1 MSRRITTRT
10 IVPVA
15 VIMAAFITVCFI
27 LLYTYIKDLMLDGEV
42 KRVACMA
49 KTVARST
56 GYDMLKNDHAALNY
70 TVKNIGSNPGMVHL
84 RIFDKKGVIRFS
96 SIDSEVGHLVDLKAE
111 SCTVCHNS
119 SAINEVSEVSGRI
132 ERVRFFTDDHD
143 RNIIGLTYP
152 IPRQEGCVT
161 ASCHPG
167 NQDKSLLGTVDVAM
181 SQRSFE
187 KGMDNVVNVLVGF
200 WFMVVLLSVGLIAAI
215 LQKNVL
221 VPINRLVSYV
231 KQLRRGIYVDAELE
245 DSYELEYIAETVK
258 ELAEKVKKSELG

>member
-27 LLYTYIKDLMLDGEV
+27 LLYTYIQDLMLEGEV

-96 SIDSEVGHLVDLKAE
+96 SNDHEVGHLVDRKAE
-111 SCTVCHNS
+111 SCNVCHS
-119 SAINEVSEVSGRI
+119 PDGVSTVPDGGGRI
-132 ERVRFFTDDHD
+132 ERVRFFTDSQDQ
-143 RNIIGLTYP
+143 NIIGLTYP

-187 KGMDNVVNVLVGF
+187 KGMDGVVNVLVGF
-200 WFMVVLLSVGLIAAI
+200 WFMVVLLSIGLIAAI

-221 VPINRLVSYV
+221 VPINRLVAYV

-245 DSYELEYIAETVK
+245 DSYELEYIADTVK
-258 ELAEKVKKSELG
+258 ELAEKVKKHELG